1 MSDNYNDVH
10 LHDERDD
17 GGRRLAEE
25 ADFLHDWRIS
35 LDKRLGIT
43 NTKRLYELLGRV
55 VAIDE
60 AIKKMERE
68 HGWFM
73 DNVKVDVALQV
84 GDVRLA
90 RELLR

>member
-10 LHDERDD
+10 LHDERND
-17 GGRRLAEE
+17 GRRQLAEE

-35 LDKRLGIT
+35 LDERLGIT

-55 VAIDE
+55 LNSVPKNSLDSIELGDHTPLDTT
-60 AIKKMERE
+60 IK
-68 HGWFM
+68 
-73 DNVKVDVALQV
+73 L